1 MRPEHYALLFE
12 FVKWAGE
19 QSHIA
24 GIALVGACARDEEE
38 DEDSHMNF
46 VIISDKKAKTLEAIL
61 HQFQFDLMEQATKE
75 EWGILTSVR
84 IEYAN
89 GIEAEYG
96 IVEEE
101 WVKNPLD
108 QGIIDVITKGF
119 KVIWEREALF
129 GAITQFIANHKH

>member
-1 MRPEHYALLFE
+1 MRPDHYALLFE

-24 GIALVGACARDEEE
+24 GIALVGACARDEED

-46 VIISDKKAKTLEAIL
+46 VIISDKKTKTLEAIL

-101 WVKNPLD
+101 WVKAPLE
-108 QGIIDVITKGF
+108 QGAIDVFTKGF
-119 KVIWEREALF
+119 KVIWEREDLF
-129 GAITQFIANHKH
+129 GDITQFIANQKP